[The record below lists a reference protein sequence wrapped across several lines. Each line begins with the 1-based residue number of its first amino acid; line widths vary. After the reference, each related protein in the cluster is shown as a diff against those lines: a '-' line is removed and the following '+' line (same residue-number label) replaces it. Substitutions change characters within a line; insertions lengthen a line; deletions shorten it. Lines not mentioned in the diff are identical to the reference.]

1 MTVFKVQTLLDAV
14 SGYDNVASYAP
25 DYVWSVAK
33 VSRHWWM
40 PWPRIEVGV
49 IENLR
54 LAERIAVS
62 KALIH
67 ARILRRRV
75 KTRILRI
82 TQLDGRETK
91 TVVWDNGRVLDSTI
105 LPWYWRIIH
114 WMLTSKTTE
123 KKT

>member
-1 MTVFKVQTLLDAV
+1 
-14 SGYDNVASYAP
+14 
-25 DYVWSVAK
+25 
-33 VSRHWWM
+33 M
-40 PWPRIEVGV
+40 PWPRIEVGI

-54 LAERIAVS
+54 PAERIAVS

-91 TVVWDNGRVLDSTI
+91 TIVWDNGRVLDSTI
-105 LPWYWRIIH
+105 LPWYWRVVH
-114 WMLTSKTTE
+114 WMLTSKTME
-123 KKT
+123 KQT